1 MRWQYRAVMSSN
13 VTQAFFDPLADYG
26 EVEADLATIEQWGRA
41 NGVQPVEGRIRVA
54 DVAFARS
61 KAGLPK
67 YKVVPR
73 VLNGAAAEREPIMTV
88 PDKQTPPAKT
98 GGPTAPARQVP
109 AIVPPAAAGI
119 AAIAASEDALLD
131 LVANHQG
138 TITGMV
144 TPELAMVLLTLNTN
158 NRPMSPRAID
168 RFQAILRR
176 GAWQNTGEAIIVAS
190 NGQLSDGQHRLT
202 AIRRTG
208 IAAECDVRFGIARSA
223 FAVTGTGARRTT
235 GNAMAISGK
244 PNATM
249 QAAIG
254 RLLVQHDA
262 GYINRANIQVDGDLV
277 IAAAEAEPAIGNV
290 AALIRSLKFK
300 PTRTAPFGFALVL
313 AHRATSLDQVA
324 AFANLVDGG
333 KADEEDATR
342 RLHVRLRDA
351 GMNKERIPQI
361 DVAVLTIRAWN
372 AWIQKRPI
380 SRLVVS
386 EADRTAEG
394 FPKAAD
400 GA

>member
-1 MRWQYRAVMSSN
+1 MSAA
-13 VTQAFFDPLADYG
+13 TQAFIDPCADYG
-26 EVEADLATIEQWGRA
+26 EVDADLTTINEWAAA
-41 NGVQPVEGRIRVA
+41 NGVQKVEGRYRIA
-54 DVAFARS
+54 DIALARS
-61 KAGLPK
+61 KVGLPK
-67 YKVVPR
+67 FNVVAR
-73 VLNGAAAEREPIMTV
+73 ALSGVAAEIGVDHPRTTIDQAPIV
-88 PDKQTPPAKT
+88 KPAPPRLVAQTDPIPHAEADTALPP
-98 GGPTAPARQVP
+98 
-109 AIVPPAAAGI
+109 
-119 AAIAASEDALLD
+119 IAASEDELLD
-131 LVANHQG
+131 LVGNYQG
-138 TITGMV
+138 TITGVV
-144 TPELAMVLLTLNTN
+144 TPELAAALLTLNTN

-208 IAAECDVRFGIARSA
+208 IAAECDVRFGIARAA

-235 GNAMAISGK
+235 GNAMAIAGK

-262 GYINRANIQVDGDLV
+262 GYINRANIQVDSDLV
-277 IAAAEAEPAIGNV
+277 IAITDAEPAIGNV

-372 AWIQKRPI
+372 AWTEGRAI
-380 SRLVVS
+380 SRLVVT

-394 FPKAAD
+394 FPKATG

>member
-1 MRWQYRAVMSSN
+1 MS
-13 VTQAFFDPLADYG
+13 VTQAFIDPFSDYG
-26 EVEADLATIEQWGRA
+26 EVDADLTTINEWAAA
-41 NGVQPVEGRIRVA
+41 NGVQKVEGRYRIA
-54 DVAFARS
+54 DIALARS
-61 KAGLPK
+61 KVGLPK
-67 YKVVPR
+67 FNVVAR
-73 VLNGAAAEREPIMTV
+73 ALSGTAAENGADQPQPPANPAPPRLVARTEPAAQARADGAERP
-88 PDKQTPPAKT
+88 
-98 GGPTAPARQVP
+98 
-109 AIVPPAAAGI
+109 I
-119 AAIAASEDALLD
+119 AATEDELLD
-131 LVANHQG
+131 LVGNHQG

-144 TPELAMVLLTLNTN
+144 TPELATVLLTLNTN

-176 GAWQNTGEAIIVAS
+176 GAWQNTGEAIIVAN

-208 IAAECDVRFGIARSA
+208 ISALCDVRFGIARAA

-235 GNAMAISGK
+235 GSAMAIAGK

-262 GYINRANIQVDGDLV
+262 GYINRANIQVDSDLV
-277 IAAAEAEPAIGNV
+277 IAIADTEPAIGNV

-313 AHRATSLDQVA
+313 ARRATSLDRVA
-324 AFANLVDGG
+324 AFANLVDSG
-333 KADEEDATR
+333 KADEECGTR

-351 GMNKERIPQI
+351 GMNKERVPQI
-361 DVAVLTIRAWN
+361 DVAVLTVRAWN
-372 AWIQKRPI
+372 AWIEGRAI

-386 EADRTAEG
+386 ETDRTAEG
-394 FPKAAD
+394 FPKAAG